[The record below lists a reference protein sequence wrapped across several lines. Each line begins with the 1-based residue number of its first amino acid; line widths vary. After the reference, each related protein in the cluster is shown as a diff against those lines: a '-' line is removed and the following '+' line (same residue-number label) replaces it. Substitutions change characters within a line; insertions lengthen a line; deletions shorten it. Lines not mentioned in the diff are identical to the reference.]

1 MTFVSGLMSEAVR
14 LVQQEEMLRAKL
26 AHLAATIPSIEPSV
40 AEVLRSAD
48 DAEGSHKIDRLAE
61 GYERICAGAEFHAG
75 RWTDPRFDSRGAE
88 DVRAV
93 LERLAREAK
102 AGAVTMNEIADLLN
116 MWKAKAGTVAAAS
129 PAPNRRERRKRAAIA
144 RRRF

>member
-14 LVQQEEMLRAKL
+14 LAEQEEVLRAKL
-26 AHLAATIPSIEPSV
+26 ARIADIIPGIEPSV

-48 DAEGSHKIDRLAE
+48 DAEGSHKIDRLAD

-102 AGAVTMNEIADLLN
+102 AGALTMDEIADLLN
-116 MWKAKAGTVAAAS
+116 KWKAKPGAVAAAPPS
-129 PAPNRRERRKRAAIA
+129 PNRHDRRKRAALA